1 MSADR
6 RRASAGGAGLALALL
21 LAVGVAL
28 GGGCRRAGPEDELPE
43 GTLWAGDAA
52 SARSLL
58 AALEGFSGSPAA
70 VAAGALRERLAGC
83 RSFLAACPAGAQCGL
98 PSTATCEPAGRL
110 AALADAARGNARWIF
125 SWREGERR
133 LVARGGEERGRL
145 VVRATYRDDGEASA
159 PWQALLPARGAP
171 APAALAT
178 QQALV
183 HLHLRSDRALE
194 ALGGMGSGDWA
205 ERLFSLRRELF
216 TAMALEGTAEL
227 AVYAPREGEV
237 IPPLVLALHVR
248 DRENAVRAMEELLAR
263 VRQRWSV
270 TPGRWSLGGREGA
283 CLRDLNVLPELAP
296 CYLAGER
303 QVLVGWNERSVRLAL
318 AAPATEASPA
328 RDERDARSEL
338 TLYLDRFA
346 AADSTLA
353 RAHRDRAAEVARYP
367 WSRLRVA
374 GRRSGDGYGL
384 LVEAL
389 PAAGSGG

>member
-1 MSADR
+1 MNEDR

-21 LAVGVAL
+21 LACL
-28 GGGCRRAGPEDELPE
+28 TFGGGCSRAPEDELPE
-43 GTLWAGDAA
+43 GTLWAGDAQA
-52 SARSLL
+52 ARSLL

-70 VAAGALRERLAGC
+70 LAAGALRERLDGC
-83 RSFLAACPAGAQCGL
+83 RSFLAACPAGAPCRL
-98 PSTATCEPAGRL
+98 PSTLACEPTGPL
-110 AALADAARGNARWIF
+110 AAVADAARGDAGWLF
-125 SWREGERR
+125 SWRAGERR
-133 LVARGGEERGRL
+133 LVARGSAEGGRL
-145 VVRATYRDDGEASA
+145 VVTARYRDEDETSA

-178 QQALV
+178 QHALV

-205 ERLFSLRRELF
+205 ERLFSLRRDLF

-248 DRENAVRAMEELLAR
+248 DRDDGVRAMEEMLAG

-270 TPGRWSLGGREGA
+270 TPSRWSLGEREGA

-296 CYLAGER
+296 CYLSGER
-303 QVLVGWNERSVRLAL
+303 QLLVGWNERSVRLAL
-318 AAPATEASPA
+318 AAPSRAPSPPPA
-328 RDERDARSEL
+328 REAESAL
-338 TLYLDRFA
+338 TLFLDRFA

-353 RAHRDRAAEVARYP
+353 RAHRDRAAEAVRYP
-367 WSRLRVA
+367 WSRVRVS

-384 LVEAL
+384 LLEAL
-389 PAAGSGG
+389 PAPRGGG